1 MLVVVVALVVMEEAE
16 DGGGCIRLFVLTYAP
31 VLGSTMLAK
40 MSCTLAMDDVM
51 AEVME
56 DR

>member
-1 MLVVVVALVVMEEAE
+1 MALVVMEEAE